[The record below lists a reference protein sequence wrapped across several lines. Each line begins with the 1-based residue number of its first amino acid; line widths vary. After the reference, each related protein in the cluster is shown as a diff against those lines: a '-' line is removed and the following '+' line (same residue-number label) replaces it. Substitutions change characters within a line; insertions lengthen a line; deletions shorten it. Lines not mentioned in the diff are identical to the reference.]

1 MTHLRF
7 ALRLL
12 RKSPAFTAAAVLTMA
27 LGIGANTSIFTV
39 VHAVLLQPL
48 PYPNAGELV
57 MVWQDMSRRG
67 GPPNEWATPGNLV
80 DWKAG
85 KDTFASMA
93 SVRFFGQALTGLG
106 DAEMLNGEQVTQEYF
121 DVLGVQPEKGRAFRP
136 DECIPNAPRVVIVSH
151 DFWQHRLGG
160 ADDVLSRQLVLG
172 GEPHQI
178 VGVMPAGFRPAIIGN
193 ATVWRPDR
201 LNLATPSR
209 GAIVLR
215 VVARLQ
221 SGGSAEAPAAKPGA
235 KAEGTRVVTVAE
247 AQKNLDR
254 LATSLSKQ
262 YPQFNTNVGFRV
274 VPLHEQVVGNA
285 RPGMLMLTG
294 AVLLVLLITCVNIAN
309 LLLARASGRARE
321 MAVRSAIGA
330 GRAQIIGQLLTE
342 SVVLAIAGGA
352 AGVLLS
358 VWGVKAFLA
367 LAPAATPRLNEISL
381 NPLALWFAGGLT
393 LVTGLL
399 FGLAPALHLAR
410 ADHAPALKDGGRGS
424 VGASGHKLRRA
435 LIVAEIAIT
444 VMLLVGGGLLL
455 RSFVSMQRAGL
466 GFDPDHV
473 LTGFVPVPANRFRAP
488 DEAIA
493 FQDRLLETARAVPG
507 VTRAALTS
515 IVPLGPGGD
524 NDMDFNIEGM
534 APPPA
539 DKPGPVAWYR
549 VVSDDYINL
558 MGMRIVKGRS
568 FDGRE
573 AAPTVVIS
581 ETLART
587 YWPAS
592 DAIGARVRFNG
603 REESPWF
610 TVVGVVADPS
620 QTGARGAPRGQIFIP
635 YWHAGQLFA
644 GGTFITLKTSVPPD
658 SLARPLAEAVRQLD
672 PRLPTSGVAPMTQ
685 LIGQSVEEPRF
696 LAVITAVFAALT
708 LLLAA
713 VGVYGLMAYAVGE
726 RRQEIGVRL
735 ALGAARGQVFGLV
748 YTDGLRLATI
758 GLVLG
763 AAGAALLAPSLSALL
778 YGVKPYDPITFVA
791 TAAVLL
797 FAACVA
803 VFMPARRAM
812 KIAPVE
818 ALK

>member
-48 PYPNAGELV
+48 PYPKASELV
-57 MVWQDMSRRG
+57 MVWQDMHARG
-67 GPPNEWATPGNLV
+67 GPENEWATPGNLV
-80 DWKAG
+80 DWKAQTA
-85 KDTFASMA
+85 TFASMA
-93 SVRFFGQALTGLG
+93 SIRFFGPALTGLG

-121 DVLGVQPEKGRAFRP
+121 DVLGVQPEKGRTFRP
-136 DECIPNAPRVVIVSH
+136 EECIPNAPRVVIVSH
-151 DFWQHRLGG
+151 DFWQHKLGG
-160 ADDVLSRQLVLG
+160 ADDVLNRQLVLA

-215 VVARLQ
+215 VVARLKPL
-221 SGGSAEAPAAKPGA
+221 PAGAPGA
-235 KAEGTRVVTVAE
+235 KAGGVDLAA
-247 AQKNLDR
+247 AQTTMNR
-254 LATSLSKQ
+254 LAASLSAR
-262 YPQFNTNVGFRV
+262 YPQFNTKVGFRV

-358 VWGVKAFLA
+358 IWGVKAFLA
-367 LAPAATPRLNEISL
+367 LAPAATPRLDEISL

-424 VGASGHKLRRA
+424 VGASGQRLRRG

-466 GFDPDHV
+466 GFNPDHV
-473 LTGFVPVPANRFRAP
+473 LTGFIPVPANRFRTP
-488 DEAIA
+488 EEAIA
-493 FQDRLLETARAVPG
+493 FQDRLLETTRAVPG
-507 VTRAALTS
+507 VTQAALTS
-515 IVPLGPGGD
+515 IIPLGPGGD
-524 NDMDFNIEGM
+524 NDTDFSIEGM
-534 APPPA
+534 PPPEA

-549 VVSDDYINL
+549 VVSADYIDL
-558 MGMRIVKGRS
+558 MGMKVVKGRS
-568 FDGRE
+568 FAGRE
-573 AAPTVVIS
+573 GAPTVVIS
-581 ETLART
+581 ETLARA
-587 YWPAS
+587 YWPTT
-592 DAIGARVRFNG
+592 DPIGARVRFNA
-603 REESPWF
+603 RTESPWF
-610 TVVGVVADPS
+610 TIVGVVADPS
-620 QTGARGAPRGQIFIP
+620 QTGARGAPRGQIFLP
-635 YWHAGQLFA
+635 YWQPGPQFQ
-644 GGTFITLKTSVPPD
+644 GTFIALKTSVPPD
-658 SLARPLAEAVRQLD
+658 SLARPLAEAVRHLD
-672 PRLPTSGVAPMTQ
+672 PRVPTSNVMPMTQ
-685 LIGQSVEEPRF
+685 LIGQSVEAPRF
-696 LAVITAVFAALT
+696 LAVITAVFASLT

-735 ALGAARGQVFGLV
+735 ALGAERAQVFGLV

-797 FAACVA
+797 LAACVA
-803 VFMPARRAM
+803 VFIPARRAM